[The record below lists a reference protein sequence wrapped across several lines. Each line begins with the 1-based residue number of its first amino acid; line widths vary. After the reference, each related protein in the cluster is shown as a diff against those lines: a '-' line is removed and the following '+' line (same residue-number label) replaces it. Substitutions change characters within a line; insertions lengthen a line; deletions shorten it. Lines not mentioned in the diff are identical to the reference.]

1 MIYSSVVCHIEYIVN
16 LYIHVHK
23 TCCDKKC
30 ECFKIIKKTFHHCT
44 ADRDNQEAVVRRHYD
59 KSKMV
64 NDVHFLLKVFL
75 KTEIKNFKF
84 SKDKKKIADAFL
96 NQLFSEINKRH
107 QTLFFA

>member
-84 SKDKKKIADAFL
+84 SKDKRKIADEFL
-96 NQLFSEINKRH
+96 NQLFEINKRH
-107 QTLFFA
+107 LTLFFA